1 MAVCAAGWRMSDDT
15 RDLAQRIRDA
25 LAGVTPI
32 AFDERAGILGEVDEN
47 GVFRV
52 WEQPVFTLTNIALI
66 VAAPSLLRDALAR
79 IEADAAT
86 IAALR
91 EEVRGLYDAAQN
103 LAGGLRDERS
113 DDTRQVRGW
122 FTDDDAR

>member
-1 MAVCAAGWRMSDDT
+1 MSDANE
-15 RDLAQRIRDA
+15 RDATLAQRIRDA
-25 LAGVTPI
+25 LRGVTPI

-79 IEADAAT
+79 IEADAAR
-86 IAALR
+86 IAALEEQVVLLER
-91 EEVRGLYDAAQN
+91 EIGLMSMDFPPEA
-103 LAGGLRDERS
+103 
-113 DDTRQVRGW
+113 
-122 FTDDDAR
+122 TDDDE